1 VSLSED
7 GGEIKVLSA
16 TAMKA
21 ALTGLTPEIE
31 RATARKLSVAYTT
44 PEIERATARK
54 LSVAYTTSGGV
65 AKRVAAGESADLI
78 IIAATEMAGLVDQGK
93 IVAAS
98 TAEIARSNIGVGVRR
113 GTPKPDISSAAAFK
127 HALVAARTVA
137 YTDPAAG
144 GASGTYL
151 AGLLEKL
158 GIADKIVAKL
168 AAGGP
173 GGLAGTIVVRGDAE
187 IALHQIPE
195 LIAAGVELVGPLPP
209 DLQQPTTYLAGIPA
223 AARQAE
229 AANVLLALLVTPAAA
244 AAITAEGM
252 AGGADLD

>member
-1 VSLSED
+1 MSED

-21 ALTGLTPEIE
+21 VLTELTPAIE
-31 RATARKLSVAYTT
+31 RVA
-44 PEIERATARK
+44 ARK
-54 LSVAYTTSGGV
+54 LSVAYTTSGGI
-65 AKRVAAGESADLI
+65 AKRAVAGEVADLVI
-78 IIAATEMAGLVDQGK
+78 LAATEMAGLIAHGK
-93 IVAAS
+93 VVAAS
-98 TAEIARSNIGVGVRR
+98 TAEIARSNIGVGVRK

-127 HALVAARTVA
+127 HALIAAKTVA
-137 YTDPAAG
+137 YTDPVAG

-173 GGLAGTIVVRGDAE
+173 GGLAGTIVARGDAE

-195 LIAAGVELVGPLPP
+195 LIAAGVDLVGPLPP
-209 DLQQPTTYLAGIPA
+209 ELQQPTTYLAGILAAARHTDAAKQLIALLTTPA
-223 AARQAE
+223 AAR
-229 AANVLLALLVTPAAA
+229 
-244 AAITAEGM
+244 AIKTEGM
-252 AGGADLD
+252 ECGANLD

>member
-1 VSLSED
+1 MSQD
-7 GGEIKVLSA
+7 GGEIKILSA

-21 ALTGLTPEIE
+21 VLAEL
-31 RATARKLSVAYTT
+31 T

-54 LSVAYTTSGGV
+54 LSVAYTTSGGI
-65 AKRVAAGESADLI
+65 AKRVAAGEFADLI
-78 IIAATEMAGLVDQGK
+78 ILAATEMAGLTTQGK
-93 IVAAS
+93 VVAAS
-98 TAEIARSNIGVGVRR
+98 TVEIARSNIGVGVRK

-127 HALVAARTVA
+127 HALIAAKTVA

-158 GIADKIVAKL
+158 GIADKIVERL

-173 GGLAGTIVVRGDAE
+173 DGLVGTIVVRGDAE

-195 LIAAGVELVGPLPP
+195 LIAAGVDLVGPLPP
-209 DLQQPTTYLAGIPA
+209 ELQKPTTYQAGILT
-223 AARQAE
+223 AARQAD
-229 AANVLLALLVTPAAA
+229 AAKTLIALLTTPAAA
-244 AAITAEGM
+244 AAIRAEGM
-252 AGGADLD
+252 ACGAA

>member
-1 VSLSED
+1 MSED
-7 GGEIKVLSA
+7 GGGIKVLSA

-21 ALTGLTPEIE
+21 VLTELM
-31 RATARKLSVAYTT
+31 

-54 LSVAYTTSGGV
+54 LSVAYTTSGGI
-65 AKRVAAGESADLI
+65 AKRVAAGEFADLI
-78 IIAATEMAGLVDQGK
+78 ILAATEMAGLIEQGK
-93 IVAAS
+93 VVATS
-98 TAEIARSNIGVGVRR
+98 TVEICRSNIGVGVRK

-127 HALVAARTVA
+127 HALIAAKTVA

-158 GIADKIVAKL
+158 GIADKIVPKL

-173 GGLAGTIVVRGDAE
+173 DGLVGTIVVRGEAE

-195 LIAAGVELVGPLPP
+195 LIAAGVDLVGPLPP
-209 DLQQPTTYLAGIPA
+209 ELQKPTTYLAGVLA
-223 AARQAE
+223 AARQAD
-229 AANVLLALLVTPAAA
+229 AAKALIGLLITPAAA
-244 AAITAEGM
+244 TAIKTEGM
-252 AGGADLD
+252 ACGAA